1 MIDNCSYKMRF
12 LLTNIFYLI
21 INVSLSQ
28 SNTDLY
34 NLGVDF
40 FNKEKYKEA
49 DSVFSLM
56 LNNGF
61 YDKDVYFNRAATR
74 NKLGNI
80 CGFCSDIALAAL
92 HGDNE
97 ANVLFWKS
105 CSKKGTLFSCTP
117 NLDITI
123 KDTQIVIMEH
133 DTINKTSLTTII
145 NRHSG
150 VASIR
155 CMDELTKE
163 ECNDMKKE
171 SSFSYPSNSHPAEFP
186 GGDGKLLRFII
197 ANIKYP
203 TYEKE
208 NHIEGKVYVQFTI
221 YTDGNVTDIRLQKG
235 IDNHPNL
242 NNEAL
247 RVVGLLPK
255 WIPATTNGKPIKMR
269 FILPIPFR
277 L

>member
-1 MIDNCSYKMRF
+1 MRYI
-12 LLTNIFYLI
+12 LTIGFYLI
-21 INVSLSQ
+21 INFSFSQ

-56 LNNGF
+56 INNGF
-61 YDKDVYFNRAATR
+61 YDKDVYFNRAAAR
-74 NKLGNI
+74 NKLSNV
-80 CGFCSDIALAAL
+80 CGFCSDIALAAS

-97 ANVLFWKS
+97 ANLLFWES
-105 CSKKGTLFSCTP
+105 CPKKGTFFSCSP
-117 NLDITI
+117 NLDVTI
-123 KDTQIVIMEH
+123 KDTQVVIIEH
-133 DTINKTSLTTII
+133 DTVQKTSLTTIV

-150 VASIR
+150 VASTK
-155 CMDELTKE
+155 CMDDLTKE
-163 ECNDMKKE
+163 ECKDLKKE
-171 SSFSYPSNSHPAEFP
+171 PSFTYSSISHPAEFP
-186 GGDGKLLRFII
+186 GGDGELLRFIK

-203 TYEKE
+203 LYEKE
-208 NHIEGKVYVQFTI
+208 KKIEGKVYVQFTI
-221 YTDGNVTDIRLQKG
+221 YTDGSVTDIRLQRG

-255 WIPATTNGKPIKMR
+255 WIPATTNGKPMKMR
-269 FILPIPFR
+269 FILPIPFK